1 MDLPKMSVEC
11 DADDPTSERVTGD
24 PRYPGVTQ
32 MSSIRIRPLSD
43 NCKSELMIYRSV
55 DGTFYLC
62 TLTNFGFNWR
72 ALRIVIDKL

>member
-1 MDLPKMSVEC
+1 MSVEC